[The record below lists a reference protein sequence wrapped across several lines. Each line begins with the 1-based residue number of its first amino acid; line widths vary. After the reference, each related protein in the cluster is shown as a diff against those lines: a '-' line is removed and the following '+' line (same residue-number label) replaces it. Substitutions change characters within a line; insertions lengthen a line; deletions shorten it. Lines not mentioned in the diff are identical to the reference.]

1 MRDNGA
7 AYAIMAAAMSPKT
20 VETSKTPRVDLFT
33 TVHKALR
40 ALIYHLSTMLQT
52 ADFTDER
59 AAKAVLGALEHF
71 LELLHEHAGHED
83 RTVFAETRK
92 FEPEMVD
99 KLEEEHQEIDK
110 HLADVHKSIAAVQA
124 ATTDPERIATG
135 AQLNRS
141 VNTFIAFYLTHLMNE
156 ENTVLPATWK
166 HFTDE
171 QLLGMRLDVQRH
183 TPPARYAEWMRWT
196 MPAMNINELMGM
208 FKSLKDH
215 APQPF
220 YDAMCQTANVALGE
234 VGWRNLQLRA
244 GL

>member
-1 MRDNGA
+1 M
-7 AYAIMAAAMSPKT
+7 
-20 VETSKTPRVDLFT
+20 ETPQMPRVDLFT

-40 ALIYHLSTMLQT
+40 SLIYHLSTMLQT
-52 ADFTDER
+52 ADYTDER
-59 AAKAVLGALEHF
+59 STKACLASLEHF

-99 KLEEEHQEIDK
+99 KLEEEHHEIDA
-110 HLADVHKSIAAVQA
+110 HLDQVHKNIAKVLA
-124 ATTDPERIATG
+124 AANDHERIESGDA
-135 AQLNRS
+135 LNRS
-141 VNTFIAFYLTHLMNE
+141 VNDFIAFYLTHLSHE
-156 ENTVLPATWK
+156 EGSVLPATWK

-171 QLLGMRLDVQRH
+171 QLIQMRLDVQRH
-183 TPPARYAEWMRWT
+183 TSPARFAEWMRW
-196 MPAMNINELMGM
+196 MFPAMNINELIGM
-208 FKSLKDH
+208 FRGLKAH

-220 YDAMCQTANVALGE
+220 YEAMCQVANVSLGE